1 MNPNPVHM
9 QEGKVQ
15 RRPQF
20 AENRGTACIRARHE
34 PISSSER
41 LFGKFVCLLVP
52 LERWRELFVKS
63 DYISEMNTQYNHL
76 ESSTSVRCGTPL
88 KQTSSVQMAD

>member
-20 AENRGTACIRARHE
+20 AENRGTACL
-34 PISSSER
+34 SSSER

-52 LERWRELFVKS
+52 LERWRDLFVKS